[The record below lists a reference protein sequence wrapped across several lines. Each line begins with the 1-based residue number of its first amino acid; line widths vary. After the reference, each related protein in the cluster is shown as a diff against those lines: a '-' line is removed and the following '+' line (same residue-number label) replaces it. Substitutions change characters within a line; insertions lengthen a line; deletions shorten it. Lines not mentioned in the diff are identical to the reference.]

1 MLLFK
6 ITQKSNLA
14 PDTWYG
20 AIVAAESPA
29 AARQIHPGSQPGN
42 SSSMVWSSERN
53 GWLYADEVDDPAAYC
68 VDDWA
73 PPHLITVA
81 LIGVTVGDTPP
92 GVILSSYRSD

>member
-6 ITQKSNLA
+6 ITQKSNQA

-20 AIVAAESPA
+20 AVVAAESPE
-29 AARQIHPGSQPGN
+29 AARYVHPGTQPGAE
-42 SSSMVWSSERN
+42 SAIIWSPERN
-53 GWLYADEVDDPAAYC
+53 GWLYQDEIDDPTAYC

-73 PPHLITVA
+73 PPHLINVT
-81 LIGVTVGDTPP
+81 LIGVSVGVTLP